1 MCPFRSLCVLKQK
14 DTSFWGEKKTVALV
28 DHVDL
33 TVLVWDRH
41 CSVCFVLLVAVLNIS
56 GTNIHWRR
64 ILVGDLISA
73 ISNDAI

>member
-1 MCPFRSLCVLKQK
+1 M
-14 DTSFWGEKKTVALV
+14 ALV

-56 GTNIHWRR
+56 GTNIHRRR